1 MLNRSSQT
9 LGECFAGGGV
19 AALGLFIVMEAQG
32 FPTLPGQRYG
42 AALFPLIIGYAMVV
56 GGAWLALANLRPVM
70 QCFTVSRPVN
80 LKATAL
86 NFHRLFLPV
95 WLVIGY
101 LLLADTLGALLTL
114 ALLVALLML
123 VSGVRPWVALVM
135 ALLTAAAIW
144 VAFVYMLRVPLP
156 LGTLFNG

>member
-9 LGECFAGGGV
+9 FGECCAGGVV
-19 AALGLFIVMEAQG
+19 AALGLLIVMEAQG

-42 AALFPLIIGYAMVV
+42 AALFPLIIGFAMIV
-56 GGAWLALANLRPVM
+56 GGIWLALTNLRPVM
-70 QCFTVSRPVN
+70 QRFTTPRPVK
-80 LKATAL
+80 LKAAAL
-86 NFHRLFLPV
+86 SFHRLFLPV

-114 ALLVALLML
+114 ALLVAVLML
-123 VSGVRPWVALVM
+123 LSGVRPWLALVM

-144 VAFVYMLRVPLP
+144 GAFVYMLRVPLP
-156 LGTLFNG
+156 LGTVFNG